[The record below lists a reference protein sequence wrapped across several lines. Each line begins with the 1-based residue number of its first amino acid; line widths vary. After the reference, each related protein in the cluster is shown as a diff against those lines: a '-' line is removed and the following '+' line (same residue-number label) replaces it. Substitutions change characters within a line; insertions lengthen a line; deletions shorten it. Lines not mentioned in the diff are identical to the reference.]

1 MKQSRLS
8 SLFSGITQ
16 AIVFVGGIS
25 GNQKLNEVFALTKPH
40 VVLHDFKAEPKYV
53 KLPNISTDHLRLHS
67 YSVCES
73 DNNIYITGG
82 HCSIGNQGSTS
93 DLVSTYQAGAHDWS
107 TLPKMLSARGKLA
120 YYSLIA
126 YLPLERHGSA
136 FVDGMLY
143 VVGGLMAGKQKKR
156 PSVLAK
162 VEKYDPRYMQ
172 WSKVADLPKKCYS
185 PGVIR

>member
-1 MKQSRLS
+1 MQQSWS
-8 SLFSGITQ
+8 SSVFLGITQ

-25 GNQKLNEVFALTKPH
+25 GNQKLNEVFALIKPH
-40 VVLHDFKAEPKYV
+40 VVLHDFTAKPKYV
-53 KLPNISTDHLRLHS
+53 TLPNISTDHLRLHS

-107 TLPKMLSARGKLA
+107 TLPKMLSARGKLLA
-120 YYSLIA
+120 LRLKLNS
-126 YLPLERHGSA
+126 PLERHGSA

-156 PSVLAK
+156 PSVLSK
-162 VEKYDPRYMQ
+162 VEKYDPKYMQ